1 MALVVSSSRI
11 FLQICLLIALL
22 VPLACS
28 SGGDDTPP
36 PGTQPPPSNGGQ
48 GGSQFTVPTT
58 RQGPFFGS
66 DAQTPT
72 FSHSVDSVAL
82 SADGTTLLLGGPFD
96 SGAGVD
102 SGAAWVF
109 TRTNGVWTQQGP
121 KLIGA
126 DAVRV
131 GLGGSLQGQSVS
143 LSADGNTA
151 LVGGPADNA
160 VVGAAWVYT
169 RTGGVWTQQGPK
181 LVGTDAV
188 GQSAQGFSVALSAD
202 GNIAAIGARSDNELV
217 GAVWIFTR
225 AGGVWTEQAKLIA
238 TGNAGRASIGLS
250 VALNNDGTT
259 LVAGGPEDNTNIGAV
274 WVFTRNGN
282 VWTQQGSKLV
292 GTGALG
298 PLSAGQGTSVAL
310 SADGNTLV
318 TGAPFDN
325 EGSGAA
331 WVFTRTAGVWSQQG
345 PKLVANDAV
354 LSDPRFFPLLLGNSV
369 AVSDDGNVALISGP
383 GDNDGAG
390 AIWFFTRTAGVW
402 AQQGSKIVNRVVS
415 LPTSV
420 ALNADASTAA
430 VADGSQAWVYVP

>member
-1 MALVVSSSRI
+1 
-11 FLQICLLIALL
+11 
-22 VPLACS
+22 
-28 SGGDDTPP
+28 
-36 PGTQPPPSNGGQ
+36 
-48 GGSQFTVPTT
+48 
-58 RQGPFFGS
+58 
-66 DAQTPT
+66 
-72 FSHSVDSVAL
+72 
-82 SADGTTLLLGGPFD
+82 
-96 SGAGVD
+96 
-102 SGAAWVF
+102 VF
-109 TRTNGVWTQQGP
+109 TRTNGAWTQQGR
-121 KLIGA
+121 KLVGT

-131 GLGGSLQGQSVS
+131 GSGGILQGQSVA

-169 RTGGVWTQQGPK
+169 RTGGLWTQQGPK
-181 LVGTDAV
+181 LVGSGAV

-202 GNIAAIGARSDNELV
+202 GNIAAIGARSDNAGN

-238 TGNAGRASIGLS
+238 TGNASPASIGVS

-259 LVAGGPEDNTNIGAV
+259 LAAGGPEDNTNIGAV

-298 PLSAGQGTSVAL
+298 PFSPGQGTSVAL
-310 SADGNTLV
+310 SADGNTVV
-318 TGAPFDN
+318 TGAPTDN
-325 EGSGAA
+325 EGIGAA
-331 WVFTRTAGVWSQQG
+331 WVFTRAAGVWSQQG

-354 LSDPRFFPLLLGNSV
+354 SDPRTSPLLGGSV
-369 AVSDDGNVALISGP
+369 AVSDDGNVALIAGP
-383 GDNDGAG
+383 GDNAGAG

-402 AQQGSKIVNRVVS
+402 KQQGSKIVNPVQS
-415 LPTSV
+415 NPTSV

-430 VADGSQAWVYVP
+430 VADGGQAWVYVP